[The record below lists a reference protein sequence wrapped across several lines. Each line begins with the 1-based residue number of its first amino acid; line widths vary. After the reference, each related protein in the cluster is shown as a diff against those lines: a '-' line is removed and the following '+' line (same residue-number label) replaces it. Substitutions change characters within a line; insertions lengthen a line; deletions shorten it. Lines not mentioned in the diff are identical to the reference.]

1 MSTTKKLLQ
10 TVALAG
16 AVTATGAVATTA
28 HADATVPAASDQ
40 ATTDAQTQLNN
51 LKSQQQASEAA
62 KAQDNQNQMSAAT
75 SAANAKIAD
84 LNNQMSANNASQA
97 AANSAALASGTAQIN
112 AAAKSATDAENA
124 SYSQAVA
131 SQQAANSQALAEA
144 SKNIVTP
151 EQKQAQTSAENASFQ
166 AAVNAAHAAY
176 NAANTQLKS
185 EYDTANQKINDQI
198 ATIQNRQTAD
208 QQQKLTEATAT
219 VDRQINDAAK
229 AAQDATAK
237 VNADQTAVAN
247 AQTTVNAAQS
257 DLDNASQ
264 KLNDAKQEENKGNK
278 QLNNDYPHFYIAKKA
293 SSNYA
298 PSLDPSQYVTQDGF
312 SWQDTDPVDQSTKLH
327 FDANGNLSEE
337 DQNIANVFAANII
350 NHMRSQIGSPLVKVS
365 AEGNAMQK
373 RLMDLDQQLTGMD
386 DMTLHHTIDATQ
398 QLMNSGAIIT
408 RAENAAESFGSG
420 SVHRDVPTVADLKN
434 EIYNSI
440 DRWISERGNVDPN
453 QPFGHR
459 YILLGVD
466 GYGIDNPTVALT
478 TRVHGNR
485 VYCTFLDVYDLPGT
499 QHYVSLENNGLPT
512 DSSKPAVDLNALQAA
527 VDAAKTKL
535 DHANAALAAA
545 KSQLATDQA
554 AAKTASA
561 KLNQLKTGRDQAI
574 KDLVGAAD
582 PIADQIASIQNQQ
595 TADQKQKLA
604 DATAKVDGQIN
615 DAAKAAQDATAKVN
629 TDQNAVNSAQ
639 TAVNTAQSNFDN
651 ASQKLNAAKQETQNN
666 KQLSTD
672 YPQYVVLKAQN
683 ENGYN
688 VGLTTDNWQDTDPV
702 DQSTKLHFDA
712 NGNLSEEDQNIANVF
727 AANII
732 NHMRK
737 QIGSPLVKVSSEGNT
752 MQKRLMDLDQQLTGM
767 DDMTLHHTIDATQ
780 QLMNS
785 GAIVTRA
792 ENAAESFGTGSVDRD
807 APTVADLKN
816 EIYNSI
822 SRWLSEE
829 GNVDPN
835 QPAGHRYILLGVNGY
850 GIDNPTVALTTRVH
864 GNRVYCT
871 FLDVYDL
878 PGTQHYVSLEN
889 NGLPTDAS
897 KPAVDI
903 NALQAAVDAAKT
915 KLDQAN
921 AALAAAKSQLAA
933 DQAAAKT
940 ASAKL
945 SQMKANR
952 DQAIKDLA
960 GTASSIQDQINALK
974 QKANDLANSY
984 QAKFKAENDQ
994 YQQKLASLKADHQK
1008 KLDAIN
1014 AQPSDVNALKAQL
1027 DQKLEDLKAQHEAN
1041 LKKINDDAQA
1051 KIEALK
1057 AKLSDNT
1064 AENQPLLDQIQAI
1077 KDGLTKQQQELN
1089 AKLETLK
1096 ADDAAAYAKLH
1107 DQLFPKNTDVV
1118 NGKTDHMTTGD
1129 GTEIVLPGEGN
1140 IAENATITA
1149 TAYPTREQYREGQQ
1163 EAGNLPQTG
1172 NANSAAVIALGAI
1185 SAMLGLGLAARKQR
1199 Y

>member
-1 MSTTKKLLQ
+1 MHYYTIWELFLGGKSIMSNTKKILQ

-28 HADATVPAASDQ
+28 HADATVPAASGQ
-40 ATTDAQTQLNN
+40 ATTDAQSQLNN

-84 LNNQMSANNASQA
+84 LNNQMSANNAKQA

-185 EYDTANQKINDQI
+185 EYDTASQKINDQI

-440 DRWISERGNVDPN
+440 DRWLSERGNVDAS
-453 QPFGHR
+453 QPAGHR

-466 GYGIDNPTVALT
+466 GYGINNPTVALT
-478 TRVHGNR
+478 TLVHGNR

-535 DHANAALAAA
+535 DHANAALTAA
-545 KSQLATDQA
+545 KSQLAADQTV
-554 AAKTASA
+554 AKTASA
-561 KLNQLKTGRDQAI
+561 KLSQLKASRDQAI

-582 PIADQIASIQNQQ
+582 PVADQINNLKKQAS
-595 TADQKQKLA
+595 
-604 DATAKVDGQIN
+604 
-615 DAAKAAQDATAKVN
+615 
-629 TDQNAVNSAQ
+629 
-639 TAVNTAQSNFDN
+639 
-651 ASQKLNAAKQETQNN
+651 
-666 KQLSTD
+666 
-672 YPQYVVLKAQN
+672 
-683 ENGYN
+683 
-688 VGLTTDNWQDTDPV
+688 
-702 DQSTKLHFDA
+702 
-712 NGNLSEEDQNIANVF
+712 
-727 AANII
+727 
-732 NHMRK
+732 
-737 QIGSPLVKVSSEGNT
+737 
-752 MQKRLMDLDQQLTGM
+752 
-767 DDMTLHHTIDATQ
+767 
-780 QLMNS
+780 
-785 GAIVTRA
+785 
-792 ENAAESFGTGSVDRD
+792 
-807 APTVADLKN
+807 
-816 EIYNSI
+816 
-822 SRWLSEE
+822 
-829 GNVDPN
+829 
-835 QPAGHRYILLGVNGY
+835 
-850 GIDNPTVALTTRVH
+850 
-864 GNRVYCT
+864 
-871 FLDVYDL
+871 
-878 PGTQHYVSLEN
+878 
-889 NGLPTDAS
+889 
-897 KPAVDI
+897 
-903 NALQAAVDAAKT
+903 
-915 KLDQAN
+915 
-921 AALAAAKSQLAA
+921 
-933 DQAAAKT
+933 
-940 ASAKL
+940 
-945 SQMKANR
+945 
-952 DQAIKDLA
+952 
-960 GTASSIQDQINALK
+960 
-974 QKANDLANSY
+974 DLANNY
-984 QAKFKAENDQ
+984 TLKIKAENDQ
-994 YQQKLASLKADHQK
+994 YNQKLASLKADHEK
-1008 KLDAIN
+1008 KLDAIKN
-1014 AQPSDVNALKAQL
+1014 QPSDANALKAQL
-1027 DQKLEDLKAQHEAN
+1027 EAKLTDLKTKHEAN
-1041 LKKINDDAQA
+1041 LAKIKADAQA
-1051 KIEALK
+1051 KIDDLK
-1057 AKLSDNT
+1057 KQLSENT
-1064 AENQPLLDQIQAI
+1064 AANKPLLDQIAQI
-1077 KDGLTKQQQELN
+1077 KADLAKKQKTLDDQL
-1089 AKLETLK
+1089 AALK
-1096 ADDAAAYAKLH
+1096 ANDAAAYATLH
-1107 DQLFPKNTDVV
+1107 DKLFPKNTDVV
-1118 NGKTDHMTTGD
+1118 NGKSDTMKTSD
-1129 GTEIVLPGEGN
+1129 GKVIVLPVSN
-1140 IAENATITA
+1140 TVSTIA
-1149 TAYPTREQYREGQQ
+1149 AYPTREQYRASQKAQ
-1163 EAGNLPQTG
+1163 NLPQTG
-1172 NANSAAVIALGAI
+1172 NNNSATVIALGAI
-1185 SAMLGLGLAARKQR
+1185 SAMLGLGLAAKKREF
-1199 Y
+1199 